1 MSEHIEITPEII
13 EIRHYLHAHPERSF
27 KEYETSAYIEK
38 LLRAHDIEVLNNPL
52 ETGVVGLIRGEQP
65 GPRIALRADIDGLPI
80 QEDTG
85 LPFSS
90 VNDGVMHGCGHDLH
104 MSYML
109 GAAFWLAKRRKRIK
123 GSIKLLFQPAE
134 EGVRGAASMVSHV
147 AGARH
152 FLAVHI
158 GLGAPHSGDLVTG
171 VGAFL
176 ATSKFDVRFTG
187 RAAHAGAAPEQGRD
201 ALKGAASALL
211 GLHALPRHGHG
222 TSRICVGRLEGGS
235 SRNTVP
241 ASAFMACETRGNNS
255 EVNDDMLRRA
265 RDVIAGAAAMHGLE
279 WQLDVV
285 GGAPSAASD
294 AAFAELLARCAQEL
308 PPDARGGGCFPL
320 PRIREQGDMGAS
332 DDATTLMRAVQAE
345 GGLAAYA
352 FLGADLAAGHHQPGF
367 DFDEA
372 VLWPGVRWLEKI
384 CRELA
389 G

>member
-1 MSEHIEITPEII
+1 M
-13 EIRHYLHAHPERSF
+13 
-27 KEYETSAYIEK
+27 
-38 LLRAHDIEVLNNPL
+38 
-52 ETGVVGLIRGEQP
+52 
-65 GPRIALRADIDGLPI
+65 
-80 QEDTG
+80 
-85 LPFSS
+85 
-90 VNDGVMHGCGHDLH
+90 
-104 MSYML
+104 
-109 GAAFWLAKRRKRIK
+109 
-123 GSIKLLFQPAE
+123 
-134 EGVRGAASMVSHV
+134 

-294 AAFAELLARCAQEL
+294 AAFAELLARCAREL